1 MIVEVKVPSPGESI
15 TEVEVGAWLVED
27 GTVVEKD
34 QEIAEIESD
43 KATLTIVASESGKI
57 AIKVSEGET
66 VEVGAVV
73 CTIDSSVKPEAKPEQ
88 DTKQE
93 KETIREDVKQKVE
106 EEAPVEEVKQS
117 REASVEEVKQQKE
130 APAKEE
136 IKKTDGYDQV
146 KVTPVARELMKEQGL
161 SVEDVINGLKRI
173 GRREVEAA
181 MEAPDEPVQQ
191 TKHRKVSRETD
202 RTRMSSLR
210 RKLSERLVAVKNETA
225 MLTTFNE
232 IDMGNL
238 MDLRK
243 KYQQQFIEK
252 HGFKLGF
259 MSFFTKA
266 VALAMESH
274 PMVNAQIDEDEILS
288 PRFVDVGIAVSTPKG
303 LMVPIVRNAES
314 KSIPQIELEI
324 RELAEKARTK
334 KISVDELKGGT
345 FTITNGGVFG
355 SLLSTP
361 VLNPPQ
367 SGILGMHNILERPVA
382 MNGQVV
388 IRPMMYVALS
398 YDHRIVDG
406 KDSVGFLVKVK
417 EMIENPGTMFTG
429 GKDAGK
435 LLLEI

>member
-57 AIKVSEGET
+57 AIKVAEGET
-66 VEVGAVV
+66 IEIGAVV
-73 CTIDSSVKPEAKPEQ
+73 CTIDSSVQPVASH
-88 DTKQE
+88 QE
-93 KETIREDVKQKVE
+93 KKKEEKVSIKE
-106 EEAPVEEVKQS
+106 EAEPEVEKEAPVVKVDQH
-117 REASVEEVKQQKE
+117 KE
-130 APAKEE
+130 APAGEQAAQSAE
-136 IKKTDGYDQV
+136 YSHV
-146 KVTPVARELMKEQGL
+146 KITPVAKEFMKEQNL

-173 GRREVEAA
+173 GKKEVEAA
-181 MEAPDEPVQQ
+181 LEASSGAGYRDKPTE
-191 TKHRKVSRETD
+191 VSREID
-202 RTRMSSLR
+202 RNRMSSLR
-210 RKLSERLVAVKNETA
+210 RKLSQRLVAVKNETA

-238 MDLRK
+238 MELRK

-252 HGFKLGF
+252 HNFKLGF

-266 VALAMESH
+266 VALAMKSH
-274 PMVNAQIDEDEILS
+274 PMVNAQLDDDEILS

-324 RELAEKARTK
+324 KELAEKARTK
-334 KISVDELKGGT
+334 KISVDELSGGT

-367 SGILGMHNILERPVA
+367 SGILGMHNIVERPVA
-382 MNGQVV
+382 INGQVV

-417 EMIENPGTMFTG
+417 EMIENPGMMLTG
-429 GKDAGK
+429 GQDAAK
-435 LLLEI
+435 LLLEIG

>member
-1 MIVEVKVPSPGESI
+1 MIIEVKVPSPGESI
-15 TEVEVGAWLVED
+15 TEVEVGTWLVED
-27 GTVVEKD
+27 GAVVEKN

-43 KATLTIVASESGKI
+43 KATLTIVAGESGKI
-57 AIKVSEGET
+57 EIKAAEGET
-66 VEVGAVV
+66 IEVGSVI
-73 CTIDSSVKPEAKPEQ
+73 CTIDSSVVPEIKPDDGKPNEKKSMQ
-88 DTKQE
+88 EDAGKQTE
-93 KETIREDVKQKVE
+93 K
-106 EEAPVEEVKQS
+106 EAPVEKIKPPKEEPQEKEVK
-117 REASVEEVKQQKE
+117 EKPEY
-130 APAKEE
+130 
-136 IKKTDGYDQV
+136 GQV
-146 KVTPVARELMKEQGL
+146 KITPVARELMKEHDL
-161 SVEDVINGLKRI
+161 SIEDVINGLKRI
-173 GRREVEAA
+173 GKNEIAA
-181 MEAPDEPVQQ
+181 ILEAPSDDASIEKP
-191 TKHRKVSRETD
+191 RKISRDID
-202 RTRMSSLR
+202 RSRMSSLR
-210 RKLSERLVAVKNETA
+210 RKLSERLVAVKNETV

-238 MDLRK
+238 MELRK
-243 KYQQQFIEK
+243 KFQQQFIDR

-274 PMVNAQIDEDEILS
+274 PMVNAQIDNEEILS
-288 PRFVDVGIAVSTPKG
+288 PQFVDVGIAVSTPKG

-314 KSIPQIELEI
+314 KTIAQIELEI
-324 RELAEKARTK
+324 KELAEKARTK
-334 KISVDELKGGT
+334 KISVDELSGGT

-382 MNGQVV
+382 VNGQVV

-417 EMIENPGTMFTG
+417 EMIENPGMLGTG
-429 GKDAGK
+429 GKSAEK
-435 LLLEI
+435 LLLGL

>member
-15 TEVEVGAWLVED
+15 TEVEVGTWLVED

-57 AIKVSEGET
+57 AIKVTEGET
-66 VEVGAVV
+66 IEVGAVI
-73 CTIDSSVKPEAKPEQ
+73 CTIDSSVKPQAKPEGGKS
-88 DTKQE
+88 DKKVSIQE
-93 KETIREDVKQKVE
+93 ETAVMVE
-106 EEAPVEEVKQS
+106 KEAPVEEVKQH
-117 REASVEEVKQQKE
+117 KE
-130 APAKEE
+130 APAKEQVKE
-136 IKKTDGYDQV
+136 SADYSQV
-146 KVTPVARELMKEQGL
+146 KVTPVAKELMKEHGV

-173 GRREVEAA
+173 GKKEVEASLKSPA
-181 MEAPDEPVQQ
+181 EAEQPEK
-191 TKHRKVSRETD
+191 TGEVSREID
-202 RTRMSSLR
+202 RNRMSSLR
-210 RKLSERLVAVKNETA
+210 RKLSERLVAVKNETV

-238 MDLRK
+238 MELRK

-252 HGFKLGF
+252 HGLKVGF

-266 VALAMESH
+266 VALAMKSH
-274 PMVNAQIDEDEILS
+274 PMVNAQLDEDEILS

-303 LMVPIVRNAES
+303 LMVPIVRNAEI

-324 RELAEKARTK
+324 KELAEKARTK
-334 KISVDELKGGT
+334 KISVDELSGGT

-355 SLLSTP
+355 SLFSTP

-382 MNGQVV
+382 LNGQVV

-406 KDSVGFLVKVK
+406 KDSVGFLMKVK
-417 EMIENPGTMFTG
+417 EMIENPGTMYTD

-435 LLLEI
+435 LLLDI